1 MSVLIVLLFL
11 LGLSGISAGLCM
23 IAIPYGVI
31 AAGAGLVLD
40 VLAACFVRPRRVR
53 ARKGTKA

>member
-31 AAGAGLVLD
+31 AAGVGLVLLSII
-40 VLAACFVRPRRVR
+40 LANGYDDNRNSRR
-53 ARKGTKA
+53 KS

>member
-1 MSVLIVLLFL
+1 MSLLIVLFFL

-31 AAGAGLVLD
+31 AAGAGLVLLSII
-40 VLAACFVRPRRVR
+40 LANGYDDNRNSG
-53 ARKGTKA
+53 RKS

>member
-1 MSVLIVLLFL
+1 MSLLIVLFFL

-31 AAGAGLVLD
+31 AAGAGLVLLSII
-40 VLAACFVRPRRVR
+40 LANGYDDNSNSG
-53 ARKGTKA
+53 RKS

>member
-1 MSVLIVLLFL
+1 MSVLIVLFFL

-31 AAGAGLVLD
+31 AAGAGLVLLSII
-40 VLAACFVRPRRVR
+40 LANGYDDDRNSG
-53 ARKGTKA
+53 RKS

>member
-31 AAGAGLVLD
+31 ASGAGLVLLSII
-40 VLAACFVRPRRVR
+40 LANGYDDNRNSG
-53 ARKGTKA
+53 RKS

>member
-11 LGLSGISAGLCM
+11 IGLSGISAGLCM

-31 AAGAGLVLD
+31 AAGAGLVLLSII
-40 VLAACFVRPRRVR
+40 LANGYDDNRNSG
-53 ARKGTKA
+53 RKS

>member
-23 IAIPYGVI
+23 IAIPSGVI
-31 AAGAGLVLD
+31 AAGAGLVLLSII
-40 VLAACFVRPRRVR
+40 LANGCDDNRNSG
-53 ARKGTKA
+53 RKS

>member
-31 AAGAGLVLD
+31 AAGAGLVLLSII
-40 VLAACFVRPRRVR
+40 LANGYDDNRNSRR
-53 ARKGTKA
+53 KS

>member
-31 AAGAGLVLD
+31 AAGAGLVLLSII
-40 VLAACFVRPRRVR
+40 LANGYDDNRNSG
-53 ARKGTKA
+53 RKS